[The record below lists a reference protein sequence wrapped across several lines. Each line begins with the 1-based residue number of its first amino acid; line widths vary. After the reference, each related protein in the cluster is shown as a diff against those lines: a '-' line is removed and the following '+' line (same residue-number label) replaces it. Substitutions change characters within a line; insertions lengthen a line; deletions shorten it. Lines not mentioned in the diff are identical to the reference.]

1 MQQPI
6 PQQRCIHFKEREAK
20 YYYDAVNELCE
31 DLGMGVSDLFKYALR
46 KLKTDRHL
54 LQVV

>member
-20 YYYDAVNELCE
+20 YFYDATNELCE
-31 DLGMGVSDLFKYALR
+31 DLGMGVSDLYKYAIR

-54 LQVV
+54 LQLV

>member
-1 MQQPI
+1 MQHPI

-20 YYYDAVNELCE
+20 YFYDATNELCE
-31 DLGMGVSDLFKYALR
+31 DLGMGVSDLYKYAIR

-54 LQVV
+54 LQLV